1 MGCNLGSMSD
11 QQLTDTRQW
20 LRKRR
25 SQRIELTVPVVVHRL
40 PKEGPQFYERAE
52 TLVVNAHGAL
62 MALAEKVT
70 PKQRLLMQNIDSG
83 EQKEC
88 RVVYVKKELTG
99 PTKVAVEFTRP
110 APTFWHIAYP
120 PADWTAST

>member
-1 MGCNLGSMSD
+1 MSD
-11 QQLTDTRQW
+11 QQLTNTKQW
-20 LRKRR
+20 LTKRR
-25 SQRIELTVPVVVHRL
+25 SQRIELSVPIVVHRP
-40 PKEGPQFYERAE
+40 PKEGPQFSERAQ

-70 PKQRLLMQNIDSG
+70 PKQRLVMQNIDSG

-88 RVVYVKKELTG
+88 RVVYIEKEPTG

-110 APTFWHIAYP
+110 APTFWRIAYP
-120 PADWTAST
+120 PDDWTASP

>member
-1 MGCNLGSMSD
+1 MSD
-11 QQLTDTRQW
+11 QQLTDTKQC

-25 SQRIELTVPVVVHRL
+25 SQRIELTVPVVVHRP
-40 PKEGPQFYERAE
+40 PKEGPQFSERAQ

-62 MALAEKVT
+62 MSLAERVT
-70 PKQRLLMQNIDSG
+70 PEQRLLMQNIDSG
-83 EQKEC
+83 EQKEW
-88 RVVYVKKELTG
+88 RVVYVEKEPTG

-110 APTFWHIAYP
+110 APSFWRIAYP